1 MAAKKKSVTRK
12 TRKKK
17 TAKRFRFQLDYAGIA
32 GIAIVMFCLFLW
44 MFLLGIWAGQ
54 TILLPS
60 PPADTIKGSQQKN
73 RAKAPVTIIR
83 PNGRKTPVA
92 HKQ

>member
-1 MAAKKKSVTRK
+1 
-12 TRKKK
+12 
-17 TAKRFRFQLDYAGIA
+17 
-32 GIAIVMFCLFLW
+32 

-83 PNGRKTPVA
+83 PNGRKTPVS